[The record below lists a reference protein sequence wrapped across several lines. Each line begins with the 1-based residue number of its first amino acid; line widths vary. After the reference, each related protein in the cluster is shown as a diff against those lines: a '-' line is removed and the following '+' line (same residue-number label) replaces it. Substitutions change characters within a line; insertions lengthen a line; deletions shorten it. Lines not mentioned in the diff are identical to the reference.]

1 MEMNEEKGAK
11 ATLAVCSVGYGIQAI
26 INCFAPLLFLTFQET
41 YHVSLTDITL
51 LITIN
56 FCIQLCIDFA
66 SAVFID
72 KIGYRASAILA
83 HIFAGTGL
91 LCMAILPEILPD
103 PYIGLII
110 SVVIYALGGGLLE
123 VLLSPIVEVLPMKNK
138 DKIMSLLHAAYC
150 WGSVTVIFVSTVF
163 FRIFGIENWKI
174 LTLLWTFACVCN
186 LIAFCKVPIYDLIT
200 ENEKGYSFIEL
211 IKKPLFWLLF
221 IVMLCA
227 GASEHAVAQWASI
240 FAEQGLQVNKT
251 IGDLAGPMFFAVLM
265 GISRTWYGKQEGKT
279 DLSKTMIGSG
289 IGCVLS
295 YLLIGLSTNPLLSL
309 LGCGLSG
316 FFVGIMWP
324 GTFSIASK
332 LIRKGGTMMFSFF
345 ALAGDIGCS
354 SGPALAGLV
363 AELNKNDLQR
373 GILSAVLFPLV
384 LVIVIYVVRKHYEEN
399 AV

>member
-1 MEMNEEKGAK
+1 MEKNENKGVK
-11 ATLAVCSVGYGIQAI
+11 ATLAACSVGYGIQAI
-26 INCFAPLLFLTFQET
+26 INNFAPLLFLMFQKT
-41 YHVSLTDITL
+41 YQVSLADITL
-51 LITIN
+51 LISIN
-56 FCIQLCIDFA
+56 FCVQLCIDFA
-66 SAVFID
+66 SAIFID
-72 KIGYRASAILA
+72 KIGYRVSAVLA
-83 HIFAGTGL
+83 HVLAAAGL
-91 LCMAILPEILPD
+91 LCMAILPEILPN
-103 PYIGLII
+103 PYIGLVIA
-110 SVVIYALGGGLLE
+110 VVIYALGGGLLE
-123 VLLSPIVEVLPMKNK
+123 VLLSPIVEALPTKNK

-150 WGSVTVIFVSTVF
+150 WGSVIVIFISTVF
-163 FRIFGIENWKI
+163 FKIFGIEHWKI
-174 LTLLWTFACVCN
+174 LTYLWTFVCVCN
-186 LIAFCKVPIYDLIT
+186 LIAFCKVPIYNLIA
-200 ENEKGYSFIEL
+200 ENEKGYSFFEL

-227 GASEHAVAQWASI
+227 GASEQAVAQWAST

-345 ALAGDIGCS
+345 ALAGDLGCS
-354 SGPALAGLV
+354 SGPALAGFV
-363 AELNKNDLQR
+363 AELNQNDLQR
-373 GILSAVLFPLV
+373 GILSAVIFSVILV
-384 LVIVIYVVRKHYEEN
+384 VGIYVVRKHYE
-399 AV
+399 